1 MAQNVTVAGA
11 SYTDVPA
18 VNLPKTGGGTATF
31 TDVSDT
37 TAVAGDVA
45 QGKYFYGNDGIR
57 IEGTAT
63 GGGDDDSWLKRD
75 GNTYLHVSVT
85 DFTKHFFINM
95 GSGNAGLKIDFG
107 DETAPVYPETGSHV
121 YIEHEYQTAGDYIIK
136 FTPADGSNNFWFN
149 ENYGSN
155 TISAMIREASDNAY
169 GTKWR
174 SYYTIVKKIEIGKKY
189 TLNKSGEFIRLIGLK
204 KIHFSSPIADAKI
217 ADYCFAYCHK
227 LESITWDDG
236 VMDSVRTLGNSLIYE
251 CHMLKEIPF
260 FPSVTTL
267 PQNMAVLSSSMD
279 GTVNKIIIPVGV
291 TVLNSSCFRYQNICE
306 YVEIPSTVTSIAA
319 YSFDGTF
326 CMKEVHIKA
335 TTPPSL
341 ANSNAF
347 IFKNGNAAPCV
358 LYVPYSEDHS
368 ILTAYQ
374 TATNWS
380 TFASYMQEESA

>member
-85 DFTKHFFINM
+85 DFTKHFFIVM
-95 GSGNAGLKIDFG
+95 GNSNAGLEIDFG
-107 DETAPVYPETGSHV
+107 DGTDPVYPATASKV
-121 YIEHEYQTAGDYIIK
+121 TVEHEYQTTGDYIIK
-136 FTPADGSNNFWFN
+136 FTPADGTGAFWFN
-149 ENYGSN
+149 DNGS
-155 TISAMIREASDNAY
+155 TSGAPPMIREHGTDFHK
-169 GTKWR
+169 TKWYP
-174 SYYTIVKKIEIGKKY
+174 YYNLVKKIEVGRNYNIAKV
-189 TLNKSGEFIRLIGLK
+189 NAFARLIGVE
-204 KIHFSSPIADAKI
+204 KIHFSSPVTDTAFGPYFFE
-217 ADYCFAYCHK
+217 YCYK
-227 LESITWDDG
+227 LKSVTWDDG
-236 VMDSVRTLGNSLIYE
+236 VMDSIESVGAYMFYDCTGVQ
-251 CHMLKEIPF
+251 EIPF
-260 FPSVTTL
+260 FPSVSNI
-267 PQNMAVLSSSMD
+267 PSCWMYMSADSKSAV
-279 GTVNKIIIPVGV
+279 TAIHIPEGV
-291 TVLNSSCFRYQNICE
+291 TSLEQSCFRANGLCE

-319 YSFDGTF
+319 SAFNASYAL
-326 CMKEVHIKA
+326 KEIHVKA
-335 TTPPSL
+335 TTPPTL
-341 ANSNAF
+341 ANTNAFSINNSNA
-347 IFKNGNAAPCV
+347 ASCV
-358 LYVPYSEDHS
+358 MYVPYSEDHS

-380 TFASYMQEESA
+380 TFASYMVEESA